1 MNFQEHLSVAWQ
13 NTLKFIGPV
22 LLLTLGQIVVSTF
35 SFGILAPVTMA
46 GYMQSLLLA
55 LRDGREPELKDLFSE
70 MQLFFPLLLF
80 GFLVAIAIFFGFLL
94 LVLPGILMT
103 AALVFG
109 SMYMVPLMSDQDMGL
124 MDALKASWEMATEEP
139 WTNQI
144 ILTLLYLII
153 ISLGGT
159 VVVAIFFTQPLA
171 TFLILSAYE
180 ERIQSRKSAS
190 QPASLQPPPNPE
202 TPPTPP
208 AQEPPVPP
216 VA

>member
-70 MQLFFPLLLF
+70 MRLFFPLLLF

-180 ERIQSRKSAS
+180 ERIQSRGNAAR
-190 QPASLQPPPNPE
+190 PASLQPPPNPE